1 MVRGIGRSLRYL
13 AGADAD
19 EVAVQV
25 QPYFPD
31 LSVESLA
38 RIVTNL
44 RGVGLWATTPVFP
57 VDAFVRLK
65 AALLSGGLIS
75 YDVPYDLAVDEELSA
90 TPIPQE

>member
-1 MVRGIGRSLRYL
+1 M
-13 AGADAD
+13 
-19 EVAVQV
+19 
-25 QPYFPD
+25 
-31 LSVESLA
+31 
-38 RIVTNL
+38 TNL
-44 RGVGLWATTPVFP
+44 RSANVWPATPVFP